1 MGFKSNMP
9 YAMNTQ
15 LQQQVDDK
23 QARDKAAFA
32 PGGMNDGTPWY
43 QKESYLRA
51 TGQEIPEK
59 PIEKVEWANGL
70 GNNIDGRYENFQLS
84 DELRYSEDVVSDRDR
99 TGMSYHNAARDRGI
113 IQSEQDLLTYGP
125 AGKPNITNNNMNN
138 TQDPS
143 LIDPANVGESGQLN
157 TFNDPTRQMA
167 QQRYGGQ
174 LEKTASMM
182 NSAVSPFGM
191 KTNPPSSTYNA
202 MDALKSH
209 YNSGQ
214 NLNLSQSGQ
223 TNNPYRSSGLPGLPT
238 SSTGS
243 GGVTGVGG
251 QYSNP
256 ASTGAGVTINTTPPA
271 STTPKYSFLTDQDT
285 STFDKS
291 KLDNSEHRMSFL
303 GLYKRNAKSLEARI
317 TDATLNG
324 RTKKA
329 ARLNKKLTNF
339 ENNQKNPDNFLQR
352 TGKKIGSLF
361 S

>member
-138 TQDPS
+138 TQDPNS
-143 LIDPANVGESGQLN
+143 IDPANLGESGQLN
-157 TFNDPTRQMA
+157 TFNTQARQVA
-167 QQRYGGQ
+167 QQTYGGQ
-174 LEKTASMM
+174 LEKTAAM
-182 NSAVSPFGM
+182 SPLGM
-191 KTNPPSSTYNA
+191 KIDPSAAYNA
-202 MDALKSH
+202 MDALKAV
-209 YNSGQ
+209 Q
-214 NLNLSQSGQ
+214 NLNLSQSVKS
-223 TNNPYRSSGLPGLPT
+223 NYRRDSSNAYKSLGLPGLPT
-238 SSTGS
+238 SSTG
-243 GGVTGVGG
+243 GGTMGG
-251 QYSNP
+251 SYSNP
-256 ASTGAGVTINTTPPA
+256 ASINSGATINTPPPA
-271 STTPKYSFLTDQDT
+271 SSTPQYSFLEDPT
-285 STFDKS
+285 SAKPFDKS
-291 KLDNSEHRMSFL
+291 KLSNPEHRSGFMGF
-303 GLYKRNAKSLEARI
+303 YKRNAPSIKARMA
-317 TDATLNG
+317 DAKADGKL
-324 RTKKA
+324 KKH
-329 ARLNKKLTNF
+329 ARLEKKLDNF
-339 ENNQKNPDNFLQR
+339 TKNQANPDNALQR
-352 TGKKIGSLF
+352 TVKKIGSLF

>member
-1 MGFKSNMP
+1 MGFNSSMP
-9 YAMNTQ
+9 YSLNPQ
-15 LQQQVDDK
+15 LQQQVDERED
-23 QARDKAAFA
+23 QR
-32 PGGMNDGTPWY
+32 NDYNNLIAGP
-43 QKESYLRA
+43 
-51 TGQEIPEK
+51 QEDVIK
-59 PIEKVEWANGL
+59 KKVWANGMGDNL
-70 GNNIDGRYENFQLS
+70 VGAYSNSYTPNQGPNPSGSFSFQANQ
-84 DELRYSEDVVSDRDR
+84 DR
-99 TGMSYHNAARDRGI
+99 
-113 IQSEQDLLTYGP
+113 QDLLTYGP
-125 AGKPNITNNNMNN
+125 NGKPNITNNNMNN

-303 GLYKRNAKSLEARI
+303 GLYKRNAKSLEARM
-317 TDATLNG
+317 TDAKLNG
-324 RTKKA
+324 RTKKYD
-329 ARLNKKLTNF
+329 RLNKKLTNF
-339 ENNQKNPDNFLQR
+339 TNNQKNSDNFLQR